1 MSFDKLSY
9 LRLTEKLAERFHM
22 DEDFPTQLKPDADFT
37 AGSTVTV
44 TDVGSDANETLTRT

>member
-1 MSFDKLSY
+1 
-9 LRLTEKLAERFHM
+9 M

-37 AGSTVTV
+37 AESTVTV